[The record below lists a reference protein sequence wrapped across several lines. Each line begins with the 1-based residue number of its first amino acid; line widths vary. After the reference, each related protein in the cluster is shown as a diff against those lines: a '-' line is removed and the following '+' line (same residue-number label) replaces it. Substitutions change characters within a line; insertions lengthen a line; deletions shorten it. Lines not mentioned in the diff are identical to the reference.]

1 MNAIASRVE
10 EARQRW
16 NEGDLPGY
24 LRLYDETI
32 KLHGF
37 APEPMSK
44 TDVSGFYQQIW
55 SSFGDPPPLEFH
67 EVMTD
72 GDLYCCRFTMT
83 GLHRGSFMGIATTG
97 RPIVLPGITMMRF
110 AGDRVVERWSSA
122 DFLGLM
128 IQLGGVAPPES

>member
-72 GDLYCCRFTMT
+72 GDLYCCRFTMM
-83 GLHRGSFMGIATTG
+83 GLHRGSFS
-97 RPIVLPGITMMRF
+97 
-110 AGDRVVERWSSA
+110 GDRVVERWSSA

-128 IQLGGVAPPES
+128 IQLGGVTPPES